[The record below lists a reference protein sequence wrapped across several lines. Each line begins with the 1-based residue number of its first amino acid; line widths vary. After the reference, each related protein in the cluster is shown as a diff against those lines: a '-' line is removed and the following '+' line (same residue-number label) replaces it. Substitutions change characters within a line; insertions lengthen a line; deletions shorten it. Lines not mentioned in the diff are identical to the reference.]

1 MREVWMNRNGSCF
14 AVFSVLLLLTFAS
27 APSACIG
34 LVAGKFNVNVSV
46 GYSGVGYFY
55 IVNNCEHPMNFTTA
69 AKIYATAN
77 EPTPDIS
84 ISPAAGSMV
93 AHQEQQI
100 NVTIDMPSN
109 ATVGSSWSGG
119 AAASEVSNSSVPGA
133 ANIGVGVL
141 KILTISAIAA
151 PVNYFQYEEVAIVI
165 LILVVLAI
173 VLFYLSKRKKK
184 ANTGGTAAGPA
195 ST

>member
-1 MREVWMNRNGSCF
+1 MTGLGRRE
-14 AVFSVLLLLTFAS
+14 LLQVATATAALAATSPALAQGKSPTQADLLRFKPTGQLT
-27 APSACIG
+27 I
-34 LVAGKFNVNVSV
+34 L
-46 GYSGVGYFY
+46 
-55 IVNNCEHPMNFTTA
+55 NFTDLHA
-69 AKIYATAN
+69 QLVPLYFR
-77 EPTPDIS
+77 EPS
-84 ISPAAGSMV
+84 
-93 AHQEQQI
+93 
-100 NVTIDMPSN
+100 
-109 ATVGSSWSGG
+109 
-119 AAASEVSNSSVPGA
+119 